1 VSLPLRARVTTVFV
15 AAMAFVLASLSVFVY
30 VRTGW
35 DLLDQVDAGLR
46 SRADV
51 LAGQIRTAGPDVPAI
66 SARLIEPDEAFVQV
80 ADASGRILHSS
91 SIVAEHPLLDPG
103 AIAAVADGRAAFFD
117 RRIPPID
124 DVTRILAVPVE
135 HAGSRY
141 VLMAGSS
148 LQDRRDQLLQLGST
162 LAAAGVLGLAL
173 ISFGG
178 WMLVGAALRPVD
190 RMRRE
195 AAAVSAAE
203 PQRRLPI
210 PPGDDELTALA
221 TTVNDMLE
229 RLHLAI
235 EHERRFMDDASH
247 ELRTPLAV
255 LRSRLELAVSGERS
269 PADLREALRRALS
282 DAEHLSMLAEDL
294 FVLARSRDGGVPV
307 HREDVDVAELAAL
320 AAAGHRP
327 RAEAAGV
334 HLEVEASGLA
344 RVDPLRFRQVLD
356 NLLDNAVRH
365 AGADGTVRLSASV
378 TDGILRVVVEDSG
391 PGVAVEVAERAFEPF
406 ARGPGEDPTSG
417 AGLGLSIVRTIA
429 EAHGGA
435 AALERGPEAASR
447 IAVTFRA
454 V

>member
-1 VSLPLRARVTTVFV
+1 MTPPLRTRVTSVFV
-15 AAMAFVLASLSVFVY
+15 AATALVLAALSIFVY
-30 VRTGW
+30 VRTGS

-51 LAGQIRTAGPDVPAI
+51 LAGQIRANGPGVPAI

-80 ADASGRILHSS
+80 ADTSGRILHSS
-91 SIVAEHPLLDPG
+91 SIVAGHPLLDPG
-103 AIAAVADGRAAFFD
+103 AIAAVAGGRAAFFD
-117 RRIPPID
+117 RRVPSID

-135 HAGSRY
+135 HTGTRY

-162 LAAAGVLGLAL
+162 LAVAGVLGLAL

-203 PQRRLPI
+203 PQRRLPV
-210 PPGDDELTALA
+210 PRGDDELTALA
-221 TTVNDMLE
+221 TTVNEMLE
-229 RLHLAI
+229 RLHEAI

-269 PADLREALRRALS
+269 PTELRGALRRALS
-282 DAEHLSMLAEDL
+282 DAEHLSMLADDL
-294 FVLARSRDGGVPV
+294 FVLARSRDGGVAV

-320 AAAGHRP
+320 AAAGHRA

-334 HLEVEASGLA
+334 RLRVEALGLA

-365 AGADGTVRLSASV
+365 AGSDGTVRLTTST

-391 PGVAVEVAERAFEPF
+391 PGIAPGVAERAFEPF
-406 ARGPGEDPTSG
+406 ARGAGEDPASG
-417 AGLGLSIVRTIA
+417 AGLGLAIVRAIA
-429 EAHGGA
+429 EAHGGG
-435 AALERGPEAASR
+435 AALEPGPEGTGR
-447 IAVTFRA
+447 IVVTFRTA
-454 V
+454 

>member
-1 VSLPLRARVTTVFV
+1 MTPPLRTRVTAVFV
-15 AAMAFVLASLSVFVY
+15 AATALVLAALSIFVY
-30 VRTGW
+30 VRTGS

-51 LAGQIRTAGPDVPAI
+51 LAGQIRANGPGVPAI

-80 ADASGRILHSS
+80 ADPSGRILHSS
-91 SIVAEHPLLDPG
+91 SIVAGHPLLDPG
-103 AIAAVADGRAAFFD
+103 AIAAVAGGRAAFFD
-117 RRIPPID
+117 RRVPSID

-135 HAGSRY
+135 HTGTRY

-162 LAAAGVLGLAL
+162 LAVAGVLGLAL

-203 PQRRLPI
+203 PQRRLPV
-210 PPGDDELTALA
+210 PRGDDELTALA
-221 TTVNDMLE
+221 TTVNEMLE
-229 RLHLAI
+229 RLHEAI

-269 PADLREALRRALS
+269 PTELRGALRRALS
-282 DAEHLSMLAEDL
+282 DAEHLSMLADDL
-294 FVLARSRDGGVPV
+294 FVLARSRDGGVAV

-320 AAAGHRP
+320 AAAGHRS

-334 HLEVEASGLA
+334 RLRVEALGLA

-365 AGADGTVRLSASV
+365 AGSDGTVRLSTST

-391 PGVAVEVAERAFEPF
+391 PGVAPGVAERAFEPF
-406 ARGPGEDPTSG
+406 ARGAGEDPASG
-417 AGLGLSIVRTIA
+417 AGLGLAIVRAIA
-429 EAHGGA
+429 EAHGGG
-435 AALERGPEAASR
+435 AALEPGPEGTGR
-447 IAVTFRA
+447 IVVTFRTA
-454 V
+454 

>member
-1 VSLPLRARVTTVFV
+1 MSLPLRVRVTTVFV
-15 AAMAFVLASLSVFVY
+15 GAMAFVLASLSVFVY

-80 ADASGRILHSS
+80 ADASGRILHTS
-91 SIVAEHPLLDPG
+91 SIVAGHPLLDPG
-103 AIAAVADGRAAFFD
+103 AIAAVADGHPAFFD
-117 RRIPPID
+117 RRLPPID
-124 DVTRILAVPVE
+124 DVTRVLAVPVE
-135 HAGSRY
+135 HAGVRY

-203 PQRRLPI
+203 PQRRLPV

-221 TTVNDMLE
+221 TTVNGMLE

-282 DAEHLSMLAEDL
+282 DAEHLSMLADDL

-320 AAAGHRP
+320 AAAGHRS

-334 HLEVEASGLA
+334 RLEVEASGLA

-365 AGADGTVRLSASV
+365 AGADGIVRLSASV

-391 PGVAVEVAERAFEPF
+391 PGVAPEVAGRAFEPF
-406 ARGPGEDPTSG
+406 ARGAGEDPTSG
-417 AGLGLSIVRTIA
+417 AGLGLSIVRAIA
-429 EAHGGA
+429 EAHGGG
-435 AALERGPEAASR
+435 AALESGREAASR

>member
-1 VSLPLRARVTTVFV
+1 MTLPLRTRVTAVFV
-15 AAMAFVLASLSVFVY
+15 AATALVLAALGIFVY
-30 VRTGW
+30 VRTGS

-51 LAGQIRTAGPDVPAI
+51 LAGQIRTNGLDVSAI
-66 SARLIEPDEAFVQV
+66 AARLIEPDEAFVQV

-91 SIVAEHPLLDPG
+91 SIVAGHTLLDPG
-103 AIAAVADGRAAFFD
+103 AIVAVADGRAAFFD
-117 RRIPPID
+117 RRVPPID

-135 HAGSRY
+135 HAGTRY

-148 LQDRRDQLLQLGST
+148 LQDRHDQLLQLGST

-203 PQRRLPI
+203 PQRRLPV

-221 TTVNDMLE
+221 TTVNEMLE
-229 RLHLAI
+229 RLHEAI

-269 PADLREALRRALS
+269 PADLRETLRRALW
-282 DAEHLSMLAEDL
+282 DAEHLSMLADDL

-334 HLEVEASGLA
+334 RLRVEASGLA
-344 RVDPLRFRQVLD
+344 RLDPLRFRQVLD

-365 AGADGTVRLSASV
+365 AGSDGTVRLSTST

-391 PGVAVEVAERAFEPF
+391 PGIAPDVAERAFEPF
-406 ARGPGEDPTSG
+406 ARGAGEDPASG
-417 AGLGLSIVRTIA
+417 AGLGLAIVRAIA
-429 EAHGGA
+429 EAHGGG
-435 AALERGPEAASR
+435 AALEPEPESAGR
-447 IAVTFRA
+447 IEVTFRTA
-454 V
+454 